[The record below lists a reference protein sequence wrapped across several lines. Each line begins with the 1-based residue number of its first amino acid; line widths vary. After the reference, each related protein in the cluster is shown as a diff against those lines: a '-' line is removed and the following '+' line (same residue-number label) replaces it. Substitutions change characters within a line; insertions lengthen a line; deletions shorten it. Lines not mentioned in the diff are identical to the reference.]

1 MKKRILS
8 LVLAL
13 SMMISLFPVSAL
25 AQTTGG
31 GTAEMAEENGE
42 MKGTTGSITIN
53 NSGVPVTDGLDID
66 SDGNYIGTNWK
77 YDADGEGTL
86 TLMSGTWNLANQNAV
101 KCYVAIDE
109 KATVA
114 GGTFENTVWNE
125 ADGKI
130 SGGTFKK
137 AVSNKGTITG
147 GIFVGVDLEN
157 TSVINYDTGKITGG
171 VFENNVTNGDS
182 GDEEIS
188 ASITGG
194 LFKAKVQ
201 NKAASAAIT
210 GGVFVTI
217 PTGSG
222 TIANGYTLTTS
233 GRTSKFLYAADGK
246 EIDLGKSVYVIPN
259 DTDALKVAC
268 DGVSNWDVADD
279 SGTYAL
285 TNWDGVMLKPDGSF
299 TLNPDKI
306 SGTTLT
312 FTVSTT
318 PVTPDPELVLADGVP
333 DTSEEHAKKKTVGG
347 KTIYYGDGWEY
358 DGNTLK
364 LNPVSEKE
372 FTLNSDGVNITGA
385 YLNCDLEIGE
395 NATAKGTIALTRKVI
410 NNGTIDKVRFGGDG
424 EGHYPSLTNNGTVKN
439 CSIALASVTNN
450 GAMENVSF
458 VTCSKLENSVGA
470 TIENAVVRKDS
481 KSILYRNYGTMKKAV
496 FDFSPSGEQKVRI
509 LKASR
514 GENVAARLDGCE
526 YAVFGTQLYVVG
538 EPTLKI
544 KINDADNTTITDV
557 NSNVNYGGLKSN
569 KDSNGYQQFTVQSGN
584 GDIVLNQIGAPDPSE
599 VKHTLTLN
607 DAVIV
612 KDDGSTATT
621 GEYKEGTTVKIKPQ
635 INDSKKVF
643 SRWSTDPEEFEA
655 IVPNDDTEGTYTLTM
670 PGYNLSVRAES
681 TYRSYQLT
689 VNGGTI
695 EGAYSNIFAWG
706 SQVWV
711 TANAP
716 KTGEHFAGWEA
727 KKTGTDTTIALYDWS
742 GNTIDLTK
750 ENLIFQMPTSNVTL
764 TATYAKNPTYP
775 LTITSGKITNNE
787 ATSGSFEQGK
797 VMTIVADAP
806 ANGFAFVGWKALN
819 GTTCPVFSS
828 ADKYTRTYTF
838 EMPAEKVE
846 LEAVYEPTGSGE
858 LVLVNGVPDINNA
871 IRRRVQDNVTTYFG
885 RGWEYSVSDET
896 DPSKNLLLLTGEN
909 FVLDKNSSSDSL
921 KCNLEIGEYTSVKGT
936 IPLTQ
941 AVKIEGT
948 VDGMYFDG
956 AEVTVDT
963 SGMVTNSILHNVT
976 VTNKGN
982 IKNCVSDTELPGAQA
997 LTEAG
1002 GATVTATLDGC
1013 AGEVSGET
1021 LYFTG
1026 TPTLKVKVKGATVE
1040 KANGED
1046 VGQADENGWYTVTAA
1061 ENGNIKLTKSTP
1073 TPNPDAQPKNY
1084 TVTVK
1089 GGKINNKTEVKA
1101 EKGTKLTVDVDES
1114 EVPEGMTFDVW
1125 SISFPK
1131 GIEDTLTASVMLHDP
1146 HMSFTMPEADITIE
1160 AQYRSSE
1167 LPGEDDGPSTL
1178 GTMAT
1183 VAVGGA
1189 AAGILVWQG
1198 VSLGVDSYLQLN
1210 LPKGVAVPANR
1221 RELVV
1226 LLWETAGKPEA
1237 ALPSLYSDVPAE
1249 EIELQKATRWAIDN
1263 GLVKPADDSDAS
1275 RFDPDRYVTKYDVF
1289 GAWLKLKK
1297 LMK

>member
-25 AQTTGG
+25 AQPPGG
-31 GTAEMAEENGE
+31 EGAALAEENG
-42 MKGTTGSITIN
+42 TTATPIEIKIGSDGKPTTEGGEN
-53 NSGVPVTDGLDID
+53 WTYEDSMLTLNSGTYDFSGETVT
-66 SDGNYIGTNWK
+66 
-77 YDADGEGTL
+77 
-86 TLMSGTWNLANQNAV
+86 
-101 KCYVAIDE
+101 CYV
-109 KATVA
+109 KVCSGATVA
-114 GGTFENTVWNE
+114 GGIFENTVWNE
-125 ADGKI
+125 AGGTI
-130 SGGTFKK
+130 SGGTF
-137 AVSNKGTITG
+137 ADVSNRGTIIGGTFTG
-147 GIFVGVDLEN
+147 AHGSI
-157 TSVINYDTGKITGG
+157 INHTTIAGG
-171 VFENNVTNGDS
+171 VFEKNVTNGDS
-182 GDEEIS
+182 GDEGIS

-194 LFKAKVQ
+194 LFKAEVQ
-201 NKAASAAIT
+201 NNAASAAIT
-210 GGVFVTI
+210 GGVFVTK

-222 TIANGYTLTTS
+222 TIANGYTLTTKGKAS
-233 GRTSKFLYAADGK
+233 RFVYAAGEK
-246 EIDLGKSVYVIPN
+246 EIDLGQSVYVIPN

-268 DGVSNWDVADD
+268 NGVSNWDVADD

-306 SGTTLT
+306 SGTILT

-333 DTSEEHAKKKTVGG
+333 DTSEGHAKKKTVGG
-347 KTIYYGDGWEY
+347 KTIYYGNGWEY
-358 DGNTLK
+358 DGTTLK
-364 LNPVSEKE
+364 LNPTSAKE
-372 FTLNSDGVNITGA
+372 FTLNSAGTTIESA

-450 GAMENVSF
+450 KTMENVSF

-496 FDFSPSGEQKVRI
+496 FDFSPSGEQKVRM

-514 GENVAARLDGCE
+514 GEKVAARLDGCE
-526 YAVFGTQLYVVG
+526 YVVFGTQLYVVG

-544 KINDADNTTITDV
+544 KISDDDNTTITDV
-557 NSNVNYGGLKSN
+557 NSNENYGGLKLD
-569 KDSNGYQQFTVQSGN
+569 KDGEGYQQFTVQSGN
-584 GDIVLNQIGAPDPSE
+584 GDIVLNQIGAPAPGE

-612 KDDGSTATT
+612 KKDGSTATM

-635 INDSKKVF
+635 IENQWKVF
-643 SRWSTDPEEFEA
+643 NGVWYTNPYAFIARK
-655 IVPNDDTEGTYTLTM
+655 PNEDDTYTLTM
-670 PGYNLSVRAES
+670 PGYNLTVEACSVNK
-681 TYRSYQLT
+681 SYTLT
-689 VNGGTI
+689 VKDGTI
-695 EGAYSNIFAWG
+695 EGAYSNINMFAWG
-706 SQVWV
+706 SQVGV

-727 KKTGTDTTIALYDWS
+727 KKTGTDTTIALYGWP

-764 TATYAKNPTYP
+764 TATYAKNPKYTLTVDGGYIGADKNQTSGNYEAGATIK
-775 LTITSGKITNNE
+775 LTAEDAADGKEFDKWALHGLTLVDGCQETNATIEVTITGNATAKATYKDKAPTTYTLTVDGGYIGDNETKASGEFKAE
-787 ATSGSFEQGK
+787 AQIK
-797 VMTIVADAP
+797 VTAKAKTGYHFTKWTVKEDTLSLSEEELK
-806 ANGFAFVGWKALN
+806 ANPL
-819 GTTCPVFSS
+819 
-828 ADKYTRTYTF
+828 TF
-838 EMPAEKVE
+838 EMP
-846 LEAVYEPTGSGE
+846 
-858 LVLVNGVPDINNA
+858 
-871 IRRRVQDNVTTYFG
+871 
-885 RGWEYSVSDET
+885 
-896 DPSKNLLLLTGEN
+896 
-909 FVLDKNSSSDSL
+909 
-921 KCNLEIGEYTSVKGT
+921 
-936 IPLTQ
+936 
-941 AVKIEGT
+941 
-948 VDGMYFDG
+948 DG
-956 AEVTVDT
+956 AV
-963 SGMVTNSILHNVT
+963 
-976 VTNKGN
+976 
-982 IKNCVSDTELPGAQA
+982 A
-997 LTEAG
+997 L
-1002 GATVTATLDGC
+1002 
-1013 AGEVSGET
+1013 
-1021 LYFTG
+1021 
-1026 TPTLKVKVKGATVE
+1026 
-1040 KANGED
+1040 KANYEED
-1046 VGQADENGWYTVTAA
+1046 TPDPVDPN
-1061 ENGNIKLTKSTP
+1061 P
-1073 TPNPDAQPKNY
+1073 TPNPDDQPKTY
-1084 TVTVK
+1084 TITTDIYGEVNGGASATVK
-1089 GGKINNKTEVKA
+1089 ENDWVHM
-1101 EKGTKLTVDVDES
+1101 TVA
-1114 EVPEGMTFDVW
+1114 EVPEGMTFDCWNIPDALLKALQKQNSGFRNNVE
-1125 SISFPK
+1125 SLSFQ
-1131 GIEDTLTASVMLHDP
+1131 
-1146 HMSFTMPEADITIE
+1146 MPNMGEEEQTFAIK
-1160 AQYRSSE
+1160 ANFRSSE

-1263 GLVKPADDSDAS
+1263 GLVKPADDNDAS

>member
-31 GTAEMAEENGE
+31 GTAVLAEENG
-42 MKGTTGSITIN
+42 TTATPIITIGSDGKPTTEGGEN
-53 NSGVPVTDGLDID
+53 WTYEDLMLTLNSGTYDFSGETVT
-66 SDGNYIGTNWK
+66 
-77 YDADGEGTL
+77 
-86 TLMSGTWNLANQNAV
+86 
-101 KCYVAIDE
+101 CYV
-109 KATVA
+109 KVCSGATVA
-114 GGTFENTVWNE
+114 GGIFENTVWNE
-125 ADGKI
+125 AGGKI
-130 SGGTFKK
+130 SGGTF
-137 AVSNKGTITG
+137 ADVSNRGTIIGGTFTG
-147 GIFVGVDLEN
+147 AHGSI
-157 TSVINYDTGKITGG
+157 INHTTIAGG
-171 VFENNVTNGDS
+171 VFEKNVTNGDS
-182 GDEEIS
+182 GDEGIS

-194 LFKAKVQ
+194 LFKAEVQ

-210 GGVFVTI
+210 GGVFVTK

-222 TIANGYTLTTS
+222 TIANVYTLTTS

-246 EIDLGKSVYVIPN
+246 EIDLGQSVYVVPN
-259 DTDALKVAC
+259 TNENDVLKVA
-268 DGVSNWDVADD
+268 GTGITEWDVVVGDD
-279 SGTYAL
+279 TYELTSWTGAQMQSGSKDTFVLKQDVVTTQDATVTLKKHKAYNTAL
-285 TNWDGVMLKPDGSF
+285 EIG
-299 TLNPDKI
+299 
-306 SGTTLT
+306 
-312 FTVSTT
+312 
-318 PVTPDPELVLADGVP
+318 ADGKP
-333 DTSEEHAKKKTVGG
+333 MTENRKPYGNGG
-347 KTIYYGDGWEY
+347 VQGDGWTY
-358 DGNTLK
+358 DGTTLK
-364 LNPVSEKE
+364 LNPTSAKE
-372 FTLNSDGVNITGA
+372 FTLNSAGTTIEGA

-424 EGHYPSLTNNGTVKN
+424 EGHYPNLTNNGTVKN

-584 GDIVLNQIGAPDPSE
+584 GDIVLNQIGAPAPGE

-621 GEYKEGTTVKIKPQ
+621 GEYKEGTTVKIKPKIENQ
-635 INDSKKVF
+635 WKVF
-643 SRWSTDPEEFEA
+643 NGVWYTNPYAFSA
-655 IVPNDDTEGTYTLTM
+655 IESNGDDTYTLTM
-670 PGYNLSVRAES
+670 PGYNLTVEACSVN
-681 TYRSYQLT
+681 RSYQLT

-706 SQVWV
+706 SQVRV

-727 KKTGTDTTIALYDWS
+727 KKTGTDTTIALYGWS

-775 LTITSGKITNNE
+775 LTITGGKITNNE

-797 VMTIVADAP
+797 VITIVADAP
-806 ANGFAFVGWKALN
+806 ANGFAFVDWNALN

-828 ADKYTRTYTF
+828 ADKDTRTYIF

-871 IRRRVQDNVTTYFG
+871 IRRNVHENVTTYFG
-885 RGWEYSVSDET
+885 HGWEYRVSDET
-896 DPSKNLLLLTGEN
+896 DPSKNLLFLTGEN

-921 KCNLEIGEYTSVKGT
+921 KCNLEIGEYASVKGT

-956 AEVTVDT
+956 AEVRVDT
-963 SGMVTNSILHNVT
+963 IGTVTNSILHNVT
-976 VTNKGN
+976 VTNNGN
-982 IKNCVSDTELPGAQA
+982 IKNCVSDTKLPGAQE

-1002 GATVTATLDGC
+1002 GVTVTATLDGC

-1026 TPTLKVKVKGATVE
+1026 TPTLKVKVKGGTVE

-1046 VGQADENGWYTVTAA
+1046 VGQADENGWHTVTAA
-1061 ENGNIKLTKSTP
+1061 EDGNIKLTKSTP
-1073 TPNPDAQPKNY
+1073 TPNPDDQPKTY

-1089 GGKINNKTEVKA
+1089 GGKINNETEVKA

-1125 SISFPK
+1125 SIRFPEGVK
-1131 GIEDTLTASVMLHDP
+1131 DTLTGDTSVMLHDS
-1146 HMSFTMPEADITIE
+1146 HMSFAMPGADITIE

-1221 RELVV
+1221 RELVK

>member
-25 AQTTGG
+25 AQTPGG

-42 MKGTTGSITIN
+42 NIDAANGADVTTIQIDSNGEPVGDDGAKGENWEYDSNLMLKKGTYTFSA
-53 NSGVPVTDGLDID
+53 PVTCGVI
-66 SDGNYIGTNWK
+66 I
-77 YDADGEGTL
+77 YDE
-86 TLMSGTWNLANQNAV
+86 
-101 KCYVAIDE
+101 
-109 KATVA
+109 ATVA
-114 GGTFENTVWNE
+114 GGTFENTVWNGS
-125 ADGKI
+125 ADANGGTI
-130 SGGTFKK
+130 SGGTF
-137 AVSNKGTITG
+137 ADVSNRGIIIGGTFTG
-147 GIFVGVDLEN
+147 DRGSI
-157 TSVINYDTGKITGG
+157 INHTKIAGG
-171 VFENNVTNGDS
+171 VFEKNVTNGDS
-182 GDEEIS
+182 GDEGIS

-217 PTGSG
+217 PTGSE
-222 TIANGYTLTTS
+222 TIANVYTLTTT
-233 GRTSKFLYAADGK
+233 GTTSKFLYAADGK
-246 EIDLGKSVYVIPN
+246 EIDLGQSVYVIPN
-259 DTDALKVAC
+259 DTDTLKVAC
-268 DGVSNWDVADD
+268 DGVSNWDVADG
-279 SGTYAL
+279 SGV
-285 TNWDGVMLKPDGSF
+285 TNGDGVTLKQDGSF

-306 SGTTLT
+306 SGTTLM

-318 PVTPDPELVLADGVP
+318 PVTPDPELVLAGGVP
-333 DTSEEHAKKKTVGG
+333 DTSEEHAKQKTVGG
-347 KTIYYGDGWEY
+347 KTIYYGNGWEY
-358 DGNTLK
+358 DGTTLK
-364 LNPVSEKE
+364 LNPASAKE
-372 FTLNSDGVNITGA
+372 FTLNSAGTTIEGA

-410 NNGTIDKVRFGGDG
+410 NNGIIDKVRFGGDG
-424 EGHYPSLTNNGTVKN
+424 KGHYPSLTNNGTVKN

-450 GAMENVSF
+450 KTMENVSF

-514 GENVAARLDGCE
+514 GEKVVARLDGCE
-526 YAVFGTQLYVVG
+526 YVVFGTQLYVVG

-544 KINDADNTTITDV
+544 KISDDDNTTITDV
-557 NSNVNYGGLKSN
+557 NSNENYGGLKLD
-569 KDSNGYQQFTVQSGN
+569 KDGEGYQQFTVQSGN
-584 GDIVLNQIGAPDPSE
+584 GDIVLNQIGAPAPGE

-621 GEYKEGTTVKIKPQ
+621 GEYKEGVTVKIKPQ
-635 INDSKKVF
+635 IDDSKKVF

-670 PGYNLSVRAES
+670 PNHN
-681 TYRSYQLT
+681 LT
-689 VNGGTI
+689 VEACSVYKSYPLNVVGGTL
-695 EGAYSNIFAWG
+695 ENTFGNMVEWG
-706 SQVWV
+706 TYVAVKAS
-711 TANAP
+711 AP
-716 KTGEHFAGWEA
+716 AGKYFAGWEA
-727 KKTGTDTTIALYDWS
+727 TETGTDTTVTLRDRS
-742 GNTIDLTK
+742 GNVIDLMD
-750 ENLIFQMPTSNVTL
+750 ENLTTLRFPMPNKAVTL
-764 TATYAKNPTYP
+764 TTVYEDCEKKLVMKADGTPD
-775 LTITSGKITNNE
+775 LTHVYKENGRRYVGDGWWYFSVE
-787 ATSGSFEQGK
+787 DGSE
-797 VMTIVADAP
+797 VNVLYLSPDAP
-806 ANGFAFVGWKALN
+806 TEYDFAHTDPIGKT
-819 GTTCPVFSS
+819 GT
-828 ADKYTRTYTF
+828 
-838 EMPAEKVE
+838 
-846 LEAVYEPTGSGE
+846 LEAVNCIIVEYNTNATIVGGTFAEEVDNRGTIQNGTFKGKVYNGDTPYSATIKNGMFMGEVINSNNSTITGGIFAGGVKRSETDVISGGIFNEGTALKGINGAHKIVLEGAQILSINGVSRANGWSNVYAFAETE
-858 LVLVNGVPDINNA
+858 LTVEASQSIYNVNGETTGA
-871 IRRRVQDNVTTYFG
+871 TGLKTSTIRFTM
-885 RGWEYSVSDET
+885 SDE
-896 DPSKNLLLLTGEN
+896 DA
-909 FVLDKNSSSDSL
+909 VL
-921 KCNLEIGEYTSVKGT
+921 
-936 IPLTQ
+936 
-941 AVKIEGT
+941 
-948 VDGMYFDG
+948 
-956 AEVTVDT
+956 
-963 SGMVTNSILHNVT
+963 
-976 VTNKGN
+976 NKG
-982 IKNCVSDTELPGAQA
+982 
-997 LTEAG
+997 
-1002 GATVTATLDGC
+1002 VTPDP
-1013 AGEVSGET
+1013 ET
-1021 LYFTG
+1021 K
-1026 TPTLKVKVKGATVE
+1026 P
-1040 KANGED
+1040 NP
-1046 VGQADENGWYTVTAA
+1046 N
-1061 ENGNIKLTKSTP
+1061 P
-1073 TPNPDAQPKNY
+1073 TPNPDAQPKTY

-1089 GGKINNKTEVKA
+1089 GGTINNETEVKA

-1125 SISFPK
+1125 SIRFPEGVK
-1131 GIEDTLTASVMLHDP
+1131 DTLTGDPSVMLHDP
-1146 HMSFTMPEADITIE
+1146 HMSFAMPEADITIE

-1221 RELVV
+1221 RELVK
-1226 LLWETAGKPEA
+1226 LLWETAGKPET

>member
-25 AQTTGG
+25 AQTPGG

-42 MKGTTGSITIN
+42 TEETAGTITIDS
-53 NSGVPVTDGLDID
+53 SGEPVISGLHTDSEGYWV
-66 SDGNYIGTNWK
+66 GNGWK
-77 YDADGEGTL
+77 YMDGAGSGLGTL
-86 TLMSGTWNLANQNAV
+86 TLMSGTWNLAKQNAV

-114 GGTFENTVWNE
+114 GGTFENTVWNQ
-125 ADGKI
+125 AGGKI
-130 SGGTFKK
+130 SGGTFKET
-137 AVSNKGTITG
+137 VSNKGTITG
-147 GIFVGVDLEN
+147 GIFVGVNSES

-182 GDEEIS
+182 GDEGIS

-210 GGVFVTI
+210 GGVFVTK

-233 GRTSKFLYAADGK
+233 GTTSKFVYAADGK
-246 EIDLGKSVYVIPN
+246 EIDLGQSVYVIPN

-268 DGVSNWDVADD
+268 NGVSNWDVADD

-285 TNWDGVMLKPDGSF
+285 TNWDGVMLKQDGSF

-306 SGTTLT
+306 SGTTLK

-318 PVTPDPELVLADGVP
+318 PVTPDPELVLAGGVP
-333 DTSEEHAKKKTVGG
+333 DTSGEHAKQKTADG
-347 KTIYYGDGWEY
+347 KTIYYGDGWTY
-358 DGNTLK
+358 DGETLT
-364 LNPVSEKE
+364 LNPTEEKTFDLSCNGSYLKCE
-372 FTLNSDGVNITGA
+372 LEVGEKATVKGWIFLSRPVENHGVIDGPKFHTEGNGYSGYPTLTNYGTVR
-385 YLNCDLEIGE
+385 NCYVDYGY
-395 NATAKGTIALTRKVI
+395 V
-410 NNGTIDKVRFGGDG
+410 
-424 EGHYPSLTNNGTVKN
+424 TNNGT
-439 CSIALASVTNN
+439 
-450 GAMENVSF
+450 MENVSF
-458 VTCSKLENSVGA
+458 VCCKRLTNNAGA
-470 TIENAVVRKDS
+470 TIKNAIIRTDD
-481 KSILYRNYGTMKKAV
+481 RNGKMSYSNSGKIDEAV
-496 FDFSPSGEQKVRI
+496 FDFSPSGEQKVHV
-509 LKASR
+509 LKASS
-514 GENVAARLDGCE
+514 GETVGATLSGIKAV
-526 YAVFGTQLYVVG
+526 VFGTEVYIVG
-538 EPTLKI
+538 EPEVKVKI
-544 KINDADNTTITDV
+544 SGSNKETITDV
-557 NSNVNYGGLKSN
+557 NGKTTYGGLTVG
-569 KDSNGYQQFTVQSGN
+569 KDSEGFQKFIVQEK
-584 GDIVLNQIGAPDPSE
+584 DKELVLNQIGAPAPGE
-599 VKHTLTLN
+599 VKHTLTLKN
-607 DAVIV
+607 AVIV
-612 KDDGSTATT
+612 KDDGSTDTT
-621 GEYKEGTTVKIKPQ
+621 GEYKERTTVKIKPKIENQ
-635 INDSKKVF
+635 WKVF
-643 SRWSTDPEEFEA
+643 NGVWYTNPYAFIARE
-655 IVPNDDTEGTYTLTM
+655 PNEDDTYTLTM
-670 PGYNLSVRAES
+670 PGYNLTVEACSVNK
-681 TYRSYQLT
+681 SYTLT

-706 SQVWV
+706 SQVRV

-727 KKTGTDTTIALYDWS
+727 KKTGTDTTIALYGWS

-764 TATYAKNPTYP
+764 TATYAKTPKYTLTVDGGYIGADKNQTSGNYEAGATIK
-775 LTITSGKITNNE
+775 LTAEDAADGKEFDKWVLHGLTLVDGCQETNATIEVTITGNATATATYKDKAPTTYTLTVDGGYIGDDETKASGEFKAE
-787 ATSGSFEQGK
+787 AQIK
-797 VMTIVADAP
+797 VTAKAKTGYHFTKWTVEEGTLSLSEEELK
-806 ANGFAFVGWKALN
+806 ANPL
-819 GTTCPVFSS
+819 
-828 ADKYTRTYTF
+828 TF
-838 EMPAEKVE
+838 EMPDG
-846 LEAVYEPTGSGE
+846 AV
-858 LVLVNGVPDINNA
+858 
-871 IRRRVQDNVTTYFG
+871 
-885 RGWEYSVSDET
+885 
-896 DPSKNLLLLTGEN
+896 
-909 FVLDKNSSSDSL
+909 SL
-921 KCNLEIGEYTSVKGT
+921 KANYEKDT
-936 IPLTQ
+936 PDP
-941 AVKIEGT
+941 
-948 VDGMYFDG
+948 VDP
-956 AEVTVDT
+956 
-963 SGMVTNSILHNVT
+963 N
-976 VTNKGN
+976 
-982 IKNCVSDTELPGAQA
+982 
-997 LTEAG
+997 
-1002 GATVTATLDGC
+1002 
-1013 AGEVSGET
+1013 
-1021 LYFTG
+1021 
-1026 TPTLKVKVKGATVE
+1026 
-1040 KANGED
+1040 
-1046 VGQADENGWYTVTAA
+1046 
-1061 ENGNIKLTKSTP
+1061 P
-1073 TPNPDAQPKNY
+1073 TPNPDDQPKTY

-1089 GGKINNKTEVKA
+1089 GGKINNKTEVKV

-1125 SISFPK
+1125 SIRFPEGVK
-1131 GIEDTLTASVMLHDP
+1131 DTLTGDSSVMLHDP
-1146 HMSFTMPEADITIE
+1146 HMSFAMPEADITIE

-1221 RELVV
+1221 RELVM

>member
-25 AQTTGG
+25 AQTPGG

-42 MKGTTGSITIN
+42 NIDAANGADVTTIQIDSNGEPVGDDGAKGENWEYDSNLMLKKGTYTFSA
-53 NSGVPVTDGLDID
+53 PVTCGVI
-66 SDGNYIGTNWK
+66 I
-77 YDADGEGTL
+77 YDE
-86 TLMSGTWNLANQNAV
+86 
-101 KCYVAIDE
+101 
-109 KATVA
+109 ATVA
-114 GGTFENTVWNE
+114 GGTFENTVWNGS
-125 ADGKI
+125 ADANGGTI
-130 SGGTFKK
+130 SGGTF
-137 AVSNKGTITG
+137 ADVSNRGIIIGGTFTG
-147 GIFVGVDLEN
+147 DRGSI
-157 TSVINYDTGKITGG
+157 INHTKIAGG
-171 VFENNVTNGDS
+171 VFEKNVTNGDS
-182 GDEEIS
+182 GDEGIS

-217 PTGSG
+217 PTGSE
-222 TIANGYTLTTS
+222 TIANVYTLTTT
-233 GRTSKFLYAADGK
+233 GTTSKFLYAADGK
-246 EIDLGKSVYVIPN
+246 EIDLGQSVYVIPN

-395 NATAKGTIALTRKVI
+395 NATAKGTIALIRKVI

-450 GAMENVSF
+450 KTMENVSF

-514 GENVAARLDGCE
+514 GEKVVARLDGCE
-526 YAVFGTQLYVVG
+526 YVVFGTQLYVVG

-544 KINDADNTTITDV
+544 KISDDDNTTITDV
-557 NSNVNYGGLKSN
+557 NSNENYGGLKLD
-569 KDSNGYQQFTVQSGN
+569 KDGEGYQQFTVQSGN
-584 GDIVLNQIGAPDPSE
+584 GDIVLNQIGAPAPGE

-621 GEYKEGTTVKIKPQ
+621 GEYKEGVTVKIKPQ
-635 INDSKKVF
+635 IDDSKKVF

-670 PGYNLSVRAES
+670 PNHN
-681 TYRSYQLT
+681 LT
-689 VNGGTI
+689 VEACSVYKSYPLNVVGGTL
-695 EGAYSNIFAWG
+695 ENTFGNMVEWG
-706 SQVWV
+706 TYVAVKAS
-711 TANAP
+711 AP
-716 KTGEHFAGWEA
+716 AGKYFAGWEA
-727 KKTGTDTTIALYDWS
+727 TETGTDTTVTLRDRS
-742 GNTIDLTK
+742 GNVIDLMD
-750 ENLIFQMPTSNVTL
+750 ENLTTLRFPMPNKAVTL
-764 TATYAKNPTYP
+764 TAVYEDCEKKLVMKADGTPD
-775 LTITSGKITNNE
+775 LTHVYKENGRRYVGDGWWYFSVE
-787 ATSGSFEQGK
+787 DGSE
-797 VMTIVADAP
+797 VNVLYLSPDAP
-806 ANGFAFVGWKALN
+806 TEYDFAHTDPIGKT
-819 GTTCPVFSS
+819 GT
-828 ADKYTRTYTF
+828 
-838 EMPAEKVE
+838 
-846 LEAVYEPTGSGE
+846 LEAVNCIIVEYNTNATIVGGTFAEEVDNRGTIQNGTFKGKVYNGDTPYSATIKNGMFMGEVINSNNSTITGGIFAGGVKRSETDVISGGIFNEGTALKGINGAHKIVLEGAQILSINGVSRANGWSNVYAFAETE
-858 LVLVNGVPDINNA
+858 LTVEASQSIYNVNGETTGA
-871 IRRRVQDNVTTYFG
+871 TGLKTSTIRFTM
-885 RGWEYSVSDET
+885 SDE
-896 DPSKNLLLLTGEN
+896 DA
-909 FVLDKNSSSDSL
+909 VL
-921 KCNLEIGEYTSVKGT
+921 
-936 IPLTQ
+936 
-941 AVKIEGT
+941 
-948 VDGMYFDG
+948 
-956 AEVTVDT
+956 
-963 SGMVTNSILHNVT
+963 
-976 VTNKGN
+976 NKG
-982 IKNCVSDTELPGAQA
+982 
-997 LTEAG
+997 
-1002 GATVTATLDGC
+1002 VTPDP
-1013 AGEVSGET
+1013 ET
-1021 LYFTG
+1021 K
-1026 TPTLKVKVKGATVE
+1026 P
-1040 KANGED
+1040 NP
-1046 VGQADENGWYTVTAA
+1046 N
-1061 ENGNIKLTKSTP
+1061 P
-1073 TPNPDAQPKNY
+1073 TPNPDAQPKTY

-1089 GGKINNKTEVKA
+1089 GGKINNETEVKA

-1125 SISFPK
+1125 SIRFPEGK
-1131 GIEDTLTASVMLHDP
+1131 DTLTASVMLHDP

-1167 LPGEDDGPSTL
+1167 LPGEDDGPSAL

-1263 GLVKPADDSDAS
+1263 GLVKPADESDAS

>member
-25 AQTTGG
+25 AQTPGG
-31 GTAEMAEENGE
+31 VGVVLAEENGE
-42 MKGTTGSITIN
+42 DIDAANGADVTTIQIDSNGEPVGDDGAKGENWEYDSNLTLKKGTYTFSA
-53 NSGVPVTDGLDID
+53 PVTCGVIIN
-66 SDGNYIGTNWK
+66 G
-77 YDADGEGTL
+77 
-86 TLMSGTWNLANQNAV
+86 
-101 KCYVAIDE
+101 
-109 KATVA
+109 ATVV
-114 GGTFENTVWNE
+114 GGTFEGTVWNE
-125 ADGKI
+125 AGGKI
-130 SGGTFKK
+130 SGGTF
-137 AVSNKGTITG
+137 ADVSNRGTIIGGTFTG
-147 GIFVGVDLEN
+147 VHGSI
-157 TSVINYDTGKITGG
+157 INHTTIAGG
-171 VFENNVTNGDS
+171 VFEKNVTNGDS
-182 GDEEIS
+182 GDEGIS

-194 LFKAKVQ
+194 LFKAEVQ

-210 GGVFVTI
+210 GGVFVTK
-217 PTGSG
+217 PTGSE
-222 TIANGYTLTTS
+222 TIANGYTLTTT
-233 GRTSKFLYAADGK
+233 GTTSKFLYAADGK
-246 EIDLGKSVYVIPN
+246 EIDLGQSVYVIPN
-259 DTDALKVAC
+259 DTDALKVVG
-268 DGVSNWDVADD
+268 DGVSNWDVADG
-279 SGTYAL
+279 SGTHAL
-285 TNWDGVMLKPDGSF
+285 TNWDGVTLKQDGSF
-299 TLNPDKI
+299 ALNPDKI
-306 SGTTLT
+306 SGTTLM

-318 PVTPDPELVLADGVP
+318 PVTPDPELVLAGGVP
-333 DTSEEHAKKKTVGG
+333 DTSTEHAKQKTVGG
-347 KTIYYGDGWEY
+347 KTIYYGNGWEY

-372 FTLNSDGVNITGA
+372 FALNSDGVDITGA

-612 KDDGSTATT
+612 KKDGSTATM

-635 INDSKKVF
+635 IENQWKVF
-643 SRWSTDPEEFEA
+643 NGVWYTNPYAFIARE
-655 IVPNDDTEGTYTLTM
+655 PNEDDTYTLTM
-670 PGYNLSVRAES
+670 PGYNLTVEACSVNK
-681 TYRSYQLT
+681 SYTLT
-689 VNGGTI
+689 VKDGTI
-695 EGAYSNIFAWG
+695 EGAYSNINMFAWG
-706 SQVWV
+706 SQVGV

-727 KKTGTDTTIALYDWS
+727 KKTGTDTTIALYGWS

-764 TATYAKNPTYP
+764 TATYAKNPKYTLTVDGGYIGADKNQTSGNYEAGATIK
-775 LTITSGKITNNE
+775 LTAEDAADGKEFDKWVLHGLTLVDGCQETNATIEVTITGNATAKATYKDKAPTTYTLTVDDGYIGDNETKASGEFKAE
-787 ATSGSFEQGK
+787 AQIK
-797 VMTIVADAP
+797 VTAKAKTGYHFTKWTVKEDTLSLSEEELK
-806 ANGFAFVGWKALN
+806 ANPL
-819 GTTCPVFSS
+819 
-828 ADKYTRTYTF
+828 TF
-838 EMPAEKVE
+838 EMPDG
-846 LEAVYEPTGSGE
+846 AV
-858 LVLVNGVPDINNA
+858 
-871 IRRRVQDNVTTYFG
+871 
-885 RGWEYSVSDET
+885 
-896 DPSKNLLLLTGEN
+896 
-909 FVLDKNSSSDSL
+909 SL
-921 KCNLEIGEYTSVKGT
+921 KANYEEDT
-936 IPLTQ
+936 PDP
-941 AVKIEGT
+941 
-948 VDGMYFDG
+948 VDP
-956 AEVTVDT
+956 
-963 SGMVTNSILHNVT
+963 N
-976 VTNKGN
+976 
-982 IKNCVSDTELPGAQA
+982 
-997 LTEAG
+997 
-1002 GATVTATLDGC
+1002 
-1013 AGEVSGET
+1013 
-1021 LYFTG
+1021 
-1026 TPTLKVKVKGATVE
+1026 
-1040 KANGED
+1040 
-1046 VGQADENGWYTVTAA
+1046 
-1061 ENGNIKLTKSTP
+1061 P
-1073 TPNPDAQPKNY
+1073 TPNPDDQPKTY
-1084 TVTVK
+1084 TITTDIYGEVNGGASATVK
-1089 GGKINNKTEVKA
+1089 ENDWVHM
-1101 EKGTKLTVDVDES
+1101 TVA
-1114 EVPEGMTFDVW
+1114 EVPEGMTFDCWNIPDALLKALQKQNSGFRNNVE
-1125 SISFPK
+1125 SLSFQ
-1131 GIEDTLTASVMLHDP
+1131 
-1146 HMSFTMPEADITIE
+1146 MPNMGEEEQTFAIK
-1160 AQYRSSE
+1160 ANFRSSE

-1210 LPKGVAVPANR
+1210 LPKGVAVPTNR

>member
-25 AQTTGG
+25 AQTPGG
-31 GTAEMAEENGE
+31 GSAEMAEENGYITTLE
-42 MKGTTGSITIN
+42 MNADGR
-53 NSGVPVTDGLDID
+53 PVTDGRNTDN
-66 SDGNYIGTNWK
+66 DGNYIGTNWK
-77 YDADGEGTL
+77 YTEGVNKNDYGTL
-86 TLMSGTWNLANQNAV
+86 TLTGGTWDFTKQNAV
-101 KCYVAIDE
+101 KCDVMILKDA
-109 KATVA
+109 VVS
-114 GGTFENTVWNE
+114 GGMFEGIVWNE

-182 GDEEIS
+182 GDEGIS

-194 LFKAKVQ
+194 LFKAEVQ

-210 GGVFVTI
+210 GGVFVTK

-233 GRTSKFLYAADGK
+233 GTTSKFVYAADGK
-246 EIDLGKSVYVIPN
+246 EIDLGQSVYVIPN
-259 DTDALKVAC
+259 NTDALKVVG
-268 DGVSNWDVADD
+268 DGVSNWDVADG
-279 SGTYAL
+279 SGV
-285 TNWDGVMLKPDGSF
+285 TNGDGVTLKQDGSF

-306 SGTTLT
+306 SGTTLK

-318 PVTPDPELVLADGVP
+318 PVIPDPELVLAGGVP
-333 DTSEEHAKKKTVGG
+333 DTSTEHAKQKTVGG
-347 KTIYYGDGWEY
+347 KTIYYGNGWTY
-358 DGNTLK
+358 DGETLK
-364 LNPVSEKE
+364 LNPTSAKE
-372 FTLNSDGVNITGA
+372 FTLNSVGTTIESA

-450 GAMENVSF
+450 KTMENVSF

-514 GENVAARLDGCE
+514 GEKVVARLDGCE
-526 YAVFGTQLYVVG
+526 YVVFGTQLYVVG

-557 NSNVNYGGLKSN
+557 NGNVNYGNLTPEKTA
-569 KDSNGYQQFTVQSGN
+569 GYQQFTVQSGT

-599 VKHTLTLN
+599 VKHTLTLVN
-607 DAVIV
+607 AELVDMT
-612 KDDGSTATT
+612 GTEFTENATI
-621 GEYKEGTTVKIKPQ
+621 KIKPKFT
-635 INDSKKVF
+635 DEELELDC
-643 SRWSTDPEEFEA
+643 WSSETTGFDVSLIQANE
-655 IVPNDDTEGTYTLTM
+655 DGTYTLKMLGNALKLTAN
-670 PGYNLSVRAES
+670 GRKK
-681 TYRSYQLT
+681 TYSLT
-689 VNGGTI
+689 VVNGYIGD
-695 EGAYSNIFAWG
+695 A
-706 SQVWV
+706 
-711 TANAP
+711 
-716 KTGEHFAGWEA
+716 
-727 KKTGTDTTIALYDWS
+727 TDIR
-742 GNTIDLTK
+742 
-750 ENLIFQMPTSNVTL
+750 
-764 TATYAKNPTYP
+764 
-775 LTITSGKITNNE
+775 
-787 ATSGSFEQGK
+787 SGSFEQGK
-797 VMTIVADAP
+797 VITIVADAP
-806 ANGFAFVGWKALN
+806 ANGFAFVGWNALN

-828 ADKYTRTYTF
+828 ADKDTRTYKF

-871 IRRRVQDNVTTYFG
+871 IRRNVHENVTTYFG
-885 RGWEYSVSDET
+885 RGWEYRVSDET
-896 DPSKNLLLLTGEN
+896 DPSKNLLFLTGEN

-936 IPLTQ
+936 ISLTQ

-963 SGMVTNSILHNVT
+963 SGTVTNSILHNVT
-976 VTNKGN
+976 VKNNGN
-982 IKNCVSDTELPGAQA
+982 IKNCVSDTKLPGAQE
-997 LTEAG
+997 LTEAN
-1002 GATVTATLDGC
+1002 GATITATFDGC

-1026 TPTLKVKVKGATVE
+1026 TPTLKVKVKGGTVE

-1061 ENGNIKLTKSTP
+1061 EDGNIKLTKSTP
-1073 TPNPDAQPKNY
+1073 TPNPDDQPKTY

-1089 GGKINNKTEVKA
+1089 GGKINNKTEVKV
-1101 EKGTKLTVDVDES
+1101 EKGIKLTVDVDES

-1125 SISFPK
+1125 SIRFPEGK
-1131 GIEDTLTASVMLHDP
+1131 DTLTGDSSVMLHDP
-1146 HMSFTMPEADITIE
+1146 HMSFAMPEADITIE

-1210 LPKGVAVPANR
+1210 LPKGVAVPTNR
-1221 RELVV
+1221 RELVK

-1263 GLVKPADDSDAS
+1263 GLVKPADESDAS

>member
-25 AQTTGG
+25 AQTPGG
-31 GTAEMAEENGE
+31 GTAEMAEENGKTE
-42 MKGTTGSITIN
+42 GTVTIEN
-53 NSGVPVTDGLDID
+53 GVPVGDGGENWTYED
-66 SDGNYIGTNWK
+66 SM
-77 YDADGEGTL
+77 L
-86 TLMSGTWNLANQNAV
+86 TLNSGTYNFSGENV
-101 KCYVAIDE
+101 TCYIKVCSG
-109 KATVA
+109 ATVA

-125 ADGKI
+125 AGGKI

-137 AVSNKGTITG
+137 TVSNKGTITG
-147 GIFVGVDLEN
+147 GIFVGVDSEN

-194 LFKAKVQ
+194 LFKAEVQ
-201 NKAASAAIT
+201 NNAASAAIT

-222 TIANGYTLTTS
+222 TIANGYTLTTR
-233 GRTSKFLYAADGK
+233 GRTSKFLYATDGK
-246 EIDLGKSVYVIPN
+246 EIDLGQSVYVIPN
-259 DTDALKVAC
+259 DTDALKVVG
-268 DGVSNWDVADD
+268 DGVSNWDVADGSD
-279 SGTYAL
+279 THAL
-285 TNWDGVMLKPDGSF
+285 TNWDGVTLKQDGSF

-306 SGTTLT
+306 SGTTLM

-318 PVTPDPELVLADGVP
+318 PVTPDPELVLAGGVP
-333 DTSEEHAKKKTVGG
+333 DTSTEHAKQKTADG
-347 KTIYYGDGWEY
+347 KTIYYGNGWEY
-358 DGNTLK
+358 DGTTLT
-364 LNPVSEKE
+364 LNPTEAKTFDLGQSGGFLKCKLEVGKKATVKGWIFLSRPVENHGVIDGPDFHKE
-372 FTLNSDGVNITGA
+372 S
-385 YLNCDLEIGE
+385 YE
-395 NATAKGTIALTRKVI
+395 
-410 NNGTIDKVRFGGDG
+410 
-424 EGHYPSLTNNGTVKN
+424 YPPKLTNNGTVKN
-439 CSIALASVTNN
+439 CYVDYGYVTNN
-450 GAMENVSF
+450 GTMENVSF
-458 VTCSKLENSVGA
+458 LACESLTNNANAKLVN
-470 TIENAVVRKDS
+470 VVIAKDT
-481 KSILYRNYGTMKKAV
+481 RR
-496 FDFSPSGEQKVRI
+496 DFSFSNKNGTIDKAIFNYDAKLPNARI
-509 LKASR
+509 VKEARGKRIVASVDTCNDYV
-514 GENVAARLDGCE
+514 G
-526 YAVFGTQLYVVG
+526 GTQLYVVG

-557 NSNVNYGGLKSN
+557 NSNVTYGGLNSD

-599 VKHTLTLN
+599 VKHTLTLKN
-607 DAVIV
+607 AVIV
-612 KDDGSTATT
+612 KDDGSTAAT
-621 GEYKEGTTVKIKPQ
+621 GEYKEGTPVKIKPQ
-635 INDSKKVF
+635 IENQWKVF
-643 SRWSTDPEEFEA
+643 NGAWYTDPYAFGEIESNE
-655 IVPNDDTEGTYTLTM
+655 DDTYTLTM
-670 PGYNLSVRAES
+670 PGYK
-681 TYRSYQLT
+681 LT
-689 VNGGTI
+689 VEACSVNKSYTLTVKDGTI
-695 EGAYSNIFAWG
+695 EGAYSNMFAWG
-706 SQVWV
+706 SQVRV

-727 KKTGTDTTIALYDWS
+727 KKTGTDTTIALYGWS

-797 VMTIVADAP
+797 IITIVADAP
-806 ANGFAFVGWKALN
+806 ANGFAFVGWNALN

-828 ADKYTRTYTF
+828 TDKDTRTYKF
-838 EMPAEKVE
+838 AMPAEKVE

-871 IRRRVQDNVTTYFG
+871 IRRNVHENVTTYVG
-885 RGWEYSVSDET
+885 RGWEYKVSDKT
-896 DPSKNLLLLTGEN
+896 DPSKNLLLLTERN

-921 KCNLEIGEYTSVKGT
+921 KCNLEIGEYASVKGT

-956 AEVTVDT
+956 AEVTVDAIGT
-963 SGMVTNSILHNVT
+963 VTNSILHNVT
-976 VTNKGN
+976 VTNNGN

-1061 ENGNIKLTKSTP
+1061 EDGNIKLTKSTP
-1073 TPNPDAQPKNY
+1073 TPNPKTY

-1089 GGKINNKTEVKA
+1089 GGKINNETEVKA
-1101 EKGTKLTVDVDES
+1101 KKGTKLTVDVDES
-1114 EVPEGMTFDVW
+1114 EVPEGMTFDMW
-1125 SISFPK
+1125 SIRFPE
-1131 GIEDTLTASVMLHDP
+1131 GIKDTLTPSVMLHEP
-1146 HMSFTMPEADITIE
+1146 HMAFAMPGADITIE

-1237 ALPSLYSDVPAE
+1237 ALPNLYSDVPAE

>member
-25 AQTTGG
+25 AQTPGG
-31 GTAEMAEENGE
+31 GTAVPAEENGE
-42 MKGTTGSITIN
+42 DIDAANGADVTTIQIDGNGEPVGDDGAKGENWEYDSNLTLKKGMYTFSA
-53 NSGVPVTDGLDID
+53 PVTCGVIIYN
-66 SDGNYIGTNWK
+66 G
-77 YDADGEGTL
+77 
-86 TLMSGTWNLANQNAV
+86 
-101 KCYVAIDE
+101 
-109 KATVA
+109 ATVV
-114 GGTFENTVWNE
+114 GGTFEDTVWNE
-125 ADGKI
+125 AGGKI
-130 SGGTFKK
+130 SGGTF
-137 AVSNKGTITG
+137 ADVSNRGTIIG
-147 GIFVGVDLEN
+147 GIFTGAHG
-157 TSVINYDTGKITGG
+157 SIINHTKIAGG
-171 VFENNVTNGDS
+171 VFEKNVTNGDS
-182 GDEEIS
+182 GDEGIS

-217 PTGSG
+217 PTGSE
-222 TIANGYTLTTS
+222 TIANVYTLTTT
-233 GRTSKFLYAADGK
+233 GTTSKFLYAADGK
-246 EIDLGKSVYVIPN
+246 EIDLGQSVYVIPN
-259 DTDALKVAC
+259 DTDALKVVG

-285 TNWDGVMLKPDGSF
+285 ATWNGVTLKQDGSF

-306 SGTTLT
+306 SGTTLK

-318 PVTPDPELVLADGVP
+318 PVTPDPELILADGVP
-333 DTSEEHAKKKTVGG
+333 DTSEEHAKQKTVDG
-347 KTIYYGDGWEY
+347 KTIYYGNGWEY
-358 DGNTLK
+358 DGTTLK
-364 LNPVSEKE
+364 LNPTSAKE
-372 FTLNSDGVNITGA
+372 FTLNSAGTTIKGA

-395 NATAKGTIALTRKVI
+395 NATVKGTIALTRKVT
-410 NNGTIDKVRFGGDG
+410 NNGTIDKLRFGGDG

-450 GAMENVSF
+450 KTMENVSF

-514 GENVAARLDGCE
+514 GEKVVARLDGCE
-526 YAVFGTQLYVVG
+526 YVVFGTQLYVVG

-544 KINDADNTTITDV
+544 KISDDDNTTITDV
-557 NSNVNYGGLKSN
+557 NSNENYGGLKLD
-569 KDSNGYQQFTVQSGN
+569 KDGEGYQQFTVQSGN
-584 GDIVLNQIGAPDPSE
+584 GDIVLNQIGAPAPGE

-621 GEYKEGTTVKIKPQ
+621 GEYKEGVTVKIKPQ
-635 INDSKKVF
+635 IDDSKKVF

-670 PGYNLSVRAES
+670 PNHN
-681 TYRSYQLT
+681 LT
-689 VNGGTI
+689 VEACSVYKSYPLNVVGGTL
-695 EGAYSNIFAWG
+695 ENTFGNMVEWG
-706 SQVWV
+706 TYVAVKAS
-711 TANAP
+711 AP
-716 KTGEHFAGWEA
+716 AGKYFAGWEA
-727 KKTGTDTTIALYDWS
+727 TETGTDTAVTLRDWS
-742 GNTIDLTK
+742 GKVIDLMD
-750 ENLIFQMPTSNVTL
+750 ENLTTLRFPMPDKAVTL
-764 TATYAKNPTYP
+764 TAVYKDCEEKLVMKADGTPD
-775 LTITSGKITNNE
+775 LTHVYKENGRRYVGDGWWYFSVEDGSEVNALYLSPDALTEYDFAHTDPIGKT
-787 ATSGSFEQGK
+787 
-797 VMTIVADAP
+797 
-806 ANGFAFVGWKALN
+806 
-819 GTTCPVFSS
+819 GT
-828 ADKYTRTYTF
+828 
-838 EMPAEKVE
+838 
-846 LEAVYEPTGSGE
+846 LEAVNCIIVEYNTNATIVGGTFAEEVDNRGTIWNGIFKGKVYNGDVPYSATIKNGTFMGEVINSNNSTITGGVFAGGVKRSETDVISGGIFNEGTALKGINGAHKIVLEGAQILSINGVSRANGWSNVYAFAETE
-858 LVLVNGVPDINNA
+858 LTVEASQSIYNVNGE
-871 IRRRVQDNVTTYFG
+871 TTGATGLKTSTIKFTM
-885 RGWEYSVSDET
+885 SDEDAVLNKDVT
-896 DPSKNLLLLTGEN
+896 PDPNPAPNPDDQPKT
-909 FVLDKNSSSDSL
+909 
-921 KCNLEIGEYTSVKGT
+921 
-936 IPLTQ
+936 
-941 AVKIEGT
+941 
-948 VDGMYFDG
+948 
-956 AEVTVDT
+956 
-963 SGMVTNSILHNVT
+963 
-976 VTNKGN
+976 
-982 IKNCVSDTELPGAQA
+982 
-997 LTEAG
+997 
-1002 GATVTATLDGC
+1002 
-1013 AGEVSGET
+1013 
-1021 LYFTG
+1021 
-1026 TPTLKVKVKGATVE
+1026 
-1040 KANGED
+1040 
-1046 VGQADENGWYTVTAA
+1046 YTVT
-1061 ENGNIKLTKSTP
+1061 I
-1073 TPNPDAQPKNY
+1073 
-1084 TVTVK
+1084 K
-1089 GGKINNKTEVKA
+1089 GGKINNETEVKA

-1125 SISFPK
+1125 SIRFPESVK
-1131 GIEDTLTASVMLHDP
+1131 DTLTGDSSVMLHDP
-1146 HMSFTMPEADITIE
+1146 HMSFTMPGADITIE

-1167 LPGEDDGPSTL
+1167 LPGEDAGPSTL

-1263 GLVKPADDSDAS
+1263 GLVKPADDSDVS

>member
-25 AQTTGG
+25 AQTPGG

-42 MKGTTGSITIN
+42 NIDAANGADVTTIQIDSNGEPVGDDGAKGENWEYDSNLMLKKGTYTFSA
-53 NSGVPVTDGLDID
+53 PVTCGVI
-66 SDGNYIGTNWK
+66 I
-77 YDADGEGTL
+77 YDE
-86 TLMSGTWNLANQNAV
+86 
-101 KCYVAIDE
+101 
-109 KATVA
+109 ATVA
-114 GGTFENTVWNE
+114 GGTFENTVWNGS
-125 ADGKI
+125 ADANGGTI
-130 SGGTFKK
+130 SGGTF
-137 AVSNKGTITG
+137 ADVSNRGIIIGGTFTG
-147 GIFVGVDLEN
+147 DRGSI
-157 TSVINYDTGKITGG
+157 INHTKIAGG
-171 VFENNVTNGDS
+171 VFEKNVTNGDS
-182 GDEEIS
+182 GDEGIS

-217 PTGSG
+217 PTGSE
-222 TIANGYTLTTS
+222 TIANVYTLTTT
-233 GRTSKFLYAADGK
+233 GTTSKFLYAADGK
-246 EIDLGKSVYVIPN
+246 EIDLGQSVYVIPN
-259 DTDALKVAC
+259 DTDTLKVAC
-268 DGVSNWDVADD
+268 DGVSNWDVADG
-279 SGTYAL
+279 SGV
-285 TNWDGVMLKPDGSF
+285 TNGDGVTLKQDGSF

-306 SGTTLT
+306 SGTTLM

-318 PVTPDPELVLADGVP
+318 PVTPDPELVLAGGVP
-333 DTSEEHAKKKTVGG
+333 DTSEEHAKQKTVGG
-347 KTIYYGDGWEY
+347 KTIYYGNGWEY
-358 DGNTLK
+358 DGTTLK
-364 LNPVSEKE
+364 LNPASAKE
-372 FTLNSDGVNITGA
+372 FTLNSAGTTIEGA

-410 NNGTIDKVRFGGDG
+410 NNGIIDKVRFGGDG
-424 EGHYPSLTNNGTVKN
+424 KGHYPSLTNNGTVKN

-450 GAMENVSF
+450 KTMENVSF

-514 GENVAARLDGCE
+514 GEKVVARLDGCE
-526 YAVFGTQLYVVG
+526 YVVFGTQLYVVG

-544 KINDADNTTITDV
+544 KISDDDNTTITDV
-557 NSNVNYGGLKSN
+557 NSNENYGGLKLD
-569 KDSNGYQQFTVQSGN
+569 KDGEGYQQFTVQSGN
-584 GDIVLNQIGAPDPSE
+584 GDIVLNQIGAPAPGE

-621 GEYKEGTTVKIKPQ
+621 GEYKEGVTVKIKPQ
-635 INDSKKVF
+635 IDDSKKVF

-670 PGYNLSVRAES
+670 PNHN
-681 TYRSYQLT
+681 LT
-689 VNGGTI
+689 VEACSVYKSYPLNVVGGTL
-695 EGAYSNIFAWG
+695 ENTFGNMVEWG
-706 SQVWV
+706 TYVAVKAS
-711 TANAP
+711 AP
-716 KTGEHFAGWEA
+716 AGKYFAGWEA
-727 KKTGTDTTIALYDWS
+727 TETGTDTTVTLRDRS
-742 GNTIDLTK
+742 GNVIDLMD
-750 ENLIFQMPTSNVTL
+750 ENLTTLRFPMPNKAVTL
-764 TATYAKNPTYP
+764 TAVYEDCEKKLVMKADGTPD
-775 LTITSGKITNNE
+775 LTHVYKENGRRYVGDGWWYFSVE
-787 ATSGSFEQGK
+787 DGSE
-797 VMTIVADAP
+797 VNVLYLSPDAP
-806 ANGFAFVGWKALN
+806 TEYDFAHTDPIGKT
-819 GTTCPVFSS
+819 GT
-828 ADKYTRTYTF
+828 
-838 EMPAEKVE
+838 
-846 LEAVYEPTGSGE
+846 LEAVNCIIVEYNTNATIVGGTFAEEVDNRGTIQNGTFKGKVYNGDTPYSATIKNGMFMGEVINSNNSTITGGIFAGGVKRSETDVISGGIFNEGTALKGINGAHKIVLEGAQILSINGVSRANGWSNVYAFAETE
-858 LVLVNGVPDINNA
+858 LTVEASQSIYNVNGETTGA
-871 IRRRVQDNVTTYFG
+871 TGLKTSTIRFTM
-885 RGWEYSVSDET
+885 SDE
-896 DPSKNLLLLTGEN
+896 DA
-909 FVLDKNSSSDSL
+909 VL
-921 KCNLEIGEYTSVKGT
+921 
-936 IPLTQ
+936 
-941 AVKIEGT
+941 
-948 VDGMYFDG
+948 
-956 AEVTVDT
+956 
-963 SGMVTNSILHNVT
+963 
-976 VTNKGN
+976 NKG
-982 IKNCVSDTELPGAQA
+982 
-997 LTEAG
+997 
-1002 GATVTATLDGC
+1002 VTPDP
-1013 AGEVSGET
+1013 ET
-1021 LYFTG
+1021 K
-1026 TPTLKVKVKGATVE
+1026 P
-1040 KANGED
+1040 NP
-1046 VGQADENGWYTVTAA
+1046 N
-1061 ENGNIKLTKSTP
+1061 P
-1073 TPNPDAQPKNY
+1073 TPNPDDQPKTY

-1089 GGKINNKTEVKA
+1089 GGKINNETEVKA

-1125 SISFPK
+1125 SIRFPEGK
-1131 GIEDTLTASVMLHDP
+1131 DTLTASVMLHDP

>member
-8 LVLAL
+8 LVLTL

-25 AQTTGG
+25 AQTPGG

-42 MKGTTGSITIN
+42 TEETVTIEN
-53 NSGVPVTDGLDID
+53 GVPVGDGGENWTYED
-66 SDGNYIGTNWK
+66 SM
-77 YDADGEGTL
+77 L
-86 TLMSGTWNLANQNAV
+86 TLNSGTYNFSAPVTCGVIING
-101 KCYVAIDE
+101 
-109 KATVA
+109 ATVV
-114 GGTFENTVWNE
+114 GGTFEGTVWNE
-125 ADGKI
+125 VGGKI
-130 SGGTFKK
+130 SGGTF
-137 AVSNKGTITG
+137 ADVSNRGTIIGGTFTG
-147 GIFVGVDLEN
+147 AHGSI
-157 TSVINYDTGKITGG
+157 INHTTIAGG
-171 VFENNVTNGDS
+171 VFEKNVTNGDS
-182 GDEEIS
+182 GDEGIS

-194 LFKAKVQ
+194 LFKAEVQ
-201 NKAASAAIT
+201 NNAASATIT

-217 PTGSG
+217 PTGSE
-222 TIANGYTLTTS
+222 TIAKGYTLTTRGTS
-233 GRTSKFLYAADGK
+233 SKFVYAADGK
-246 EIDLGKSVYVIPN
+246 EIDLGQSVYVIPN
-259 DTDALKVAC
+259 NTDALKVVG
-268 DGVSNWDVADD
+268 DGVSNWDVADG
-279 SGTYAL
+279 SGTHAL
-285 TNWDGVMLKPDGSF
+285 ATWNGVTLKQDGSF

-318 PVTPDPELVLADGVP
+318 PVTPDPELVLAGGVP
-333 DTSEEHAKKKTVGG
+333 DTSEEHAKQKTVGG
-347 KTIYYGDGWEY
+347 KTIYYGNGWEY
-358 DGNTLK
+358 DGKTLT
-364 LNPVSEKE
+364 LNPTEEKTFDLSCNGSYLKCKLE
-372 FTLNSDGVNITGA
+372 VGEKATVKGWIFLSRPVENHGVIDGPKFHTEGNGYSGYPTLTNYGTVR
-385 YLNCDLEIGE
+385 NCYVDYGY
-395 NATAKGTIALTRKVI
+395 V
-410 NNGTIDKVRFGGDG
+410 
-424 EGHYPSLTNNGTVKN
+424 TNNGT
-439 CSIALASVTNN
+439 
-450 GAMENVSF
+450 MENVSF
-458 VTCSKLENSVGA
+458 VCCKRLTNNAGA
-470 TIENAVVRKDS
+470 TIKNAIIRTDD
-481 KSILYRNYGTMKKAV
+481 RNGKMSYSNSGKIDEAV
-496 FDFSPSGEQKVRI
+496 FDFSPSGEQKVHV
-509 LKASR
+509 LKASS
-514 GENVAARLDGCE
+514 GETVGATLSGIKAV
-526 YAVFGTQLYVVG
+526 VFGTEVYIVG
-538 EPTLKI
+538 EPEVKVKI
-544 KINDADNTTITDV
+544 SGSNKETITDV
-557 NSNVNYGGLKSN
+557 NGNKAYGGLESG
-569 KDSNGYQQFTVQSGN
+569 KDSEGFQKFIVQEK
-584 GDIVLNQIGAPDPSE
+584 DKELVLNQIGAPAPGE
-599 VKHTLTLN
+599 VRHTLTLN

-612 KDDGSTATT
+612 KDDGSTDTT

-635 INDSKKVF
+635 IENQWKVF
-643 SRWSTDPEEFEA
+643 NGVWYANPYAFSA
-655 IVPNDDTEGTYTLTM
+655 IESNGDDTYTLTM
-670 PGYNLSVRAES
+670 PGYNLTVEACSVNK
-681 TYRSYQLT
+681 SYTLT
-689 VNGGTI
+689 VKDGTI
-695 EGAYSNIFAWG
+695 EGAYSNMFAWG
-706 SQVWV
+706 SQVRV

-727 KKTGTDTTIALYDWS
+727 KKTGTDTTIALYGWS

-750 ENLIFQMPTSNVTL
+750 ENLIFQMPTSNITL

-797 VMTIVADAP
+797 IITIVADAP
-806 ANGFAFVGWKALN
+806 ANGFAFVGWNALN

-828 ADKYTRTYTF
+828 ADKDTRTYKF
-838 EMPAEKVE
+838 GMPAEKVE

-871 IRRRVQDNVTTYFG
+871 IRRDVHENVTTYFG
-885 RGWEYSVSDET
+885 RGWEYKVSDET

-921 KCNLEIGEYTSVKGT
+921 KCNLEIEEYTSVKGT

-963 SGMVTNSILHNVT
+963 IGTVTNSILHNVT
-976 VTNKGN
+976 VTNNGN
-982 IKNCVSDTELPGAQA
+982 IKNCMSDTELPGAQA

-1061 ENGNIKLTKSTP
+1061 EDGNIKLIKSTP
-1073 TPNPDAQPKNY
+1073 TPNPDDQPKTY

-1089 GGKINNKTEVKA
+1089 GGKINNETEVKA

-1125 SISFPK
+1125 SIRFPE
-1131 GIEDTLTASVMLHDP
+1131 GVEDTLTGDPSVMLHDP
-1146 HMSFTMPEADITIE
+1146 HMSFAMPEADITIE

-1275 RFDPDRYVTKYDVF
+1275 RFDPDCYVTKYDVF